1 MAPPTELLNLDVE
14 AISGIL
20 GSVSIACWVVVFSP
34 QIIENFR
41 RSSAD
46 GLSIQFI
53 IIWLTGDVFNILGA
67 VLQGVLPTMLILAI
81 YYTIADVVLLAQCF
95 YYRGFT
101 WRDEVV
107 PTIAIDSDDSEAT
120 SERDMGS
127 RRGKNKGKGR
137 ADGSRGTSSD
147 EGRRVGEDL
156 ESGPDERT
164 ALLGGARERGN
175 AGVSSSSASTITS
188 TTLTPHHHNNG
199 HTGHGHHLRVCGGGG
214 GDLYPYDGT
223 GEGRGSSWSHLSP
236 AVPLVD
242 DADLEAEILQQPRG
256 RNGNNRARPAAAGPT
271 KLQSFLFNLMAI
283 LMVCAAGVMGWFL
296 SREYYPQQP
305 SYEPPPSSDP
315 QDGGLPKTGVEFSF
329 WGQIYGYLSAI
340 LYLGSRL
347 PQLLLNFRRKST
359 EGVSMLFFLFACL
372 GNLTYVLSIL
382 AYDGSSE
389 CAAGPGDCEDGEP
402 GQIYWR
408 YVLINMSWLAGS
420 AGTLL
425 LDAAIFIQFFLYSN
439 EEVWSD
445 DEDDSEWDSESG
457 SGSGSDG
464 CSVISERSGTVSED
478 GQAGVEQGQE
488 SDGRG
493 WDSDD
498 ERSKLDEAEVRGRRR
513 RAERDV
519 GVRGGASVGAGGSE
533 SGRL

>member
-81 YYTIADVVLLAQCF
+81 YYTIADVVLLLQCF

-101 WRDEVV
+101 WRDELPVV
-107 PTIAIDSDDSEAT
+107 SDEEEAVVE
-120 SERDMGS
+120 SGNER
-127 RRGKNKGKGR
+127 RRGRRDKGKGR
-137 ADGSRGTSSD
+137 ASDGDG
-147 EGRRVGEDL
+147 V
-156 ESGPDERT
+156 DERT
-164 ALLGGARERGN
+164 ALLGDGERGV
-175 AGVSSSSASTITS
+175 ASSAASATTS
-188 TTLTPHHHNNG
+188 ATLTPAHHNNG
-199 HTGHGHHLRVCGGGG
+199 HGHHLAV
-214 GDLYPYDGT
+214 GDLGPYDGT
-223 GEGRGSSWSHLSP
+223 RERRGSNWSHLSP
-236 AVPLVD
+236 VVPLVD
-242 DADLEAEILQQPRG
+242 PADLEAEILHQPR
-256 RNGNNRARPAAAGPT
+256 RGNRQRSTTTTAGPT
-271 KLQSFLFNLMAI
+271 KFQSFLFNSLAI
-283 LMVCAAGVMGWFL
+283 LMVCAAGVMGYFL

-305 SYEPPPSSDP
+305 STELPSSDP
-315 QDGGLPKTGVEFSF
+315 TNNDGSGSTGVEFSL
-329 WGQIYGYLSAI
+329 WGQIYGYLSAL

-389 CAAGPGDCEDGEP
+389 CAAGPGDCEQGEA
-402 GQIYWR
+402 GKIYWR
-408 YVLINMSWLAGS
+408 YVLVNMSWLAGS

-425 LDAAIFIQFFLYSN
+425 LDGAIFVQFFLYN
-439 EEVWSD
+439 KDEDEDEEWSD
-445 DEDDSEWDSESG
+445 DEGWSSEDSG
-457 SGSGSDG
+457 
-464 CSVISERSGTVSED
+464 SVISERSGRVSED
-478 GQAGVEQGQE
+478 GDRDERQGQE

-498 ERSKLDEAEVRGRRR
+498 ERSKLDEDEMRDRKRRGEREVKMRG
-513 RAERDV
+513 AV
-519 GVRGGASVGAGGSE
+519 AVGSE
-533 SGRL
+533 GWRI